1 MIPWAAPRFPDNGI
15 GAISC
20 GELLVQVLVERLLRS
35 PVGECRMETSPIVP
49 ELDVPCNVLP
59 CFLPCRVSSPVDTL
73 DFQPGIE
80 RFRQA
85 VVETYPGPSHGLADL
100 QPFQHRGELT
110 RSGVAAP
117 VRMKDGAFRGIE
129 VPGGHLD

>member
-1 MIPWAAPRFPDNGI
+1 MRCWPRPARFSPASGFWAAPRFPDNGI

-20 GELLVQVLVERLLRS
+20 RELPVQVLVEGLLRS

-59 CFLPCRVSSPVDTL
+59 CFLPCRVSSPVDAL
-73 DFQPGIE
+73 DFQRGIE

-85 VVETYPGPSHGLADL
+85 VV
-100 QPFQHRGELT
+100 
-110 RSGVAAP
+110 
-117 VRMKDGAFRGIE
+117 
-129 VPGGHLD
+129 